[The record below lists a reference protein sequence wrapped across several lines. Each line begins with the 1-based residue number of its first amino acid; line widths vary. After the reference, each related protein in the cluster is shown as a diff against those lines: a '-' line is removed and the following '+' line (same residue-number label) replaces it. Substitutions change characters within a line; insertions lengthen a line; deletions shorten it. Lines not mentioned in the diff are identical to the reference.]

1 MVNGSFA
8 TLKMMFTIAHLTF
21 HEALRK
27 RVLLAAIVLGALFL
41 IVFGV
46 GIYFIND
53 AVIQQ
58 ELRSAPSAI
67 RAQSNRLAYNFLA
80 MAGLYTVNFLL
91 VMMATLLPV
100 DTLSGEISSGSIQS
114 LVVKPVRRS
123 QIVLGKWLGFAFIML
138 IYATCMI
145 GGIVGLVAIMTSYDL
160 PNIHIALPIMLLET
174 LLLLTLSIAGGTRFT
189 TLTNGVFV
197 FGMFGL
203 AFIGGWVEQVGGL
216 LGNQAAQNIGVI
228 TSLIMPSEAL
238 WRLAAHYMQPD
249 GISALN
255 ITPFSST
262 IVPSPNMLLWAIG
275 YTLITLLLAIR
286 HFSQRDL

>member
-1 MVNGSFA
+1 
-8 TLKMMFTIAHLTF
+8 MFTIAHLTF
-21 HEALRK
+21 HEARRK
-27 RVLLAAIVLGALFL
+27 RVLLAAVVLGAIFL
-41 IVFGV
+41 IIFSA

-53 AVIQQ
+53 AIAREGV
-58 ELRSAPSAI
+58 RPPSAV
-67 RAQSNRLAYNFLA
+67 RDQSTRMVYNFLA
-80 MAGLYTVNFLL
+80 MAGLYAVNFLL

-100 DTLSGEISSGSIQS
+100 DTLSGEISSGAIQS

-145 GGIVGLVAIMTSYDL
+145 GGVATIVAIVGNYSL

-216 LGNQAAQNIGVI
+216 LGNQAAQNIGIV
-228 TSLIMPSEAL
+228 TSLIMPSESL
-238 WRLAAHYMQPD
+238 WRLAAYYMQPD
-249 GISALN
+249 GLGVISL
-255 ITPFSST
+255 TPFSSS
-262 IVPSPNMLLWAIG
+262 IVPSPSMLIWAVG
-275 YTLITLLLAIR
+275 YTIAVLLLAIW